1 VPRTEAGATAG
12 QGALYHLRQTAQD
25 RWRYL
30 LLFAAATT
38 LVIAV
43 LVIAV
48 ARFALT
54 PAGLLLL
61 GVAAALLLTGLLMAA
76 LDMSARR
83 VRQVIAT
90 VERIA
95 GGDLDARVWAGGH
108 GEIGRLGRAVNRM
121 AAKLEKQTRKRN
133 RERDRFDTVLHTM
146 TDGVILL
153 NKQGHVTLINP
164 AALRILRV
172 DPDRVLNHTFVQVVR
187 DHRIADL
194 WAECAQQQ
202 VELSSLV
209 EINGDLYLRVVVTP
223 YLRGAANGYVVLFQ
237 DLTQLHRL
245 ETVRRDFVSNISHEL
260 RTPLASIKA
269 LADTLR
275 DGALEDPPAA
285 EHFLER
291 MDVEVDEMTHMVS
304 ELLELSRIESGQAP
318 LRLQPAAVAGLVK
331 TAADRLNAQAG
342 RAGLSLAVEIEPGLP
357 QVLAD
362 SDRIGGVLINLIHNA
377 IKFTP
382 RGGRI
387 DVRAHDSTEGVVVA
401 VADTGIGIPAEDV
414 PRIFERFYKAD
425 RARTGGGTGLGLAIA
440 KHTIQAH
447 NGRIWVESVEGQGST
462 FSFALPVV
470 NLPLT

>member
-1 VPRTEAGATAG
+1 M
-12 QGALYHLRQTAQD
+12 
-25 RWRYL
+25 
-30 LLFAAATT
+30 LLF
-38 LVIAV
+38 LVLTALIVAV
-43 LVIAV
+43 LIVAV
-48 ARFALT
+48 SQVSFTPPVLFLVYALT
-54 PAGLLLL
+54 
-61 GVAAALLLTGLLMAA
+61 VALLTALLMVA
-76 LDMSARR
+76 LDVSARR
-83 VRQVIAT
+83 VRQVIDT

-121 AAKLEKQTRKRN
+121 AARLEKQTRKRN

-172 DPDRVLNHTFVQVVR
+172 DLARVLNHTFVQVVR
-187 DHRIADL
+187 DHRIVDL
-194 WAECAQQQ
+194 WAECARQQ
-202 VELSSLV
+202 VEMSSLV
-209 EINGDLYLRVVVTP
+209 ELTGDLYLRVVVSP
-223 YLRGAANGYVVLFQ
+223 FLRGAANGYVVLFQ

-275 DGALEDPPAA
+275 DGALDDPPAA

-304 ELLELSRIESGQAP
+304 ELLELSRIESGQVP
-318 LRLQPAAVAGLVK
+318 LRLQPVAVAGLVK
-331 TAADRLNAQAG
+331 TAVDRLNAQAG
-342 RAGLSLAVEIEPGLP
+342 HAGLSLAVEIEPGLP

-387 DVRAHDSTEGVVVA
+387 VVRASGSAEDIVVA
-401 VADTGIGIPAEDV
+401 VADTG
-414 PRIFERFYKAD
+414 D
-425 RARTGGGTGLGLAIA
+425 RHPGGRRAPDLRALLQDGPGARRRRHRAGSR
-440 KHTIQAH
+440 HRQAH
-447 NGRIWVESVEGQGST
+447 HPGAHRPHLGRERRGPGQHLLLCLAGC
-462 FSFALPVV
+462 
-470 NLPLT
+470 